1 MLVMTR
7 ALNVMEPCHCRAMA
21 QGNLISPCSA
31 SLGIVHRVFQT
42 GPGSQH
48 WAAMLEQLT
57 VLVGPC
63 GLTMRV
69 AVGPWTLVAAWVA
82 SCLLCPLSKSG
93 SQYSLASTGGSVGL
107 GGPRP
112 SVV

>member
-1 MLVMTR
+1 
-7 ALNVMEPCHCRAMA
+7 MA

-63 GLTMRV
+63 GLTMKV
-69 AVGPWTLVAAWVA
+69 ALGPWTLVVVVAAWG
-82 SCLLCPLSKSG
+82 SLLSSLS
-93 SQYSLASTGGSVGL
+93 SLQIWQSVLTWQHWRKRGF
-107 GGPRP
+107 GRA
-112 SVV
+112 